1 MPIFI
6 TIDEITAKLQ
16 ALEADP
22 MMITKDSY
30 SPTGEW
36 PNGRMPFVDYHLAY
50 LRTHKTVDPINYLSN
65 LELMIKKR

>member
-1 MPIFI
+1 MPVFI
-6 TIDEITAKLQ
+6 TTDEITAKLQ

-22 MMITKDSY
+22 TMITKDSY

-36 PNGRMPFVDYHLAY
+36 PNNRIPFVDHHLAY
-50 LRTHKTVDPINYLSN
+50 LRSHKTIDPINYLSN